1 MVIPLGLVGLS
12 PSWLSTLVSP
22 MFFTLS
28 VAALLAFA
36 ALVTFVALVAHF
48 QDAGTLFSLVA
59 GG

>member
-1 MVIPLGLVGLS
+1 
-12 PSWLSTLVSP
+12 